1 MISVDL
7 TDRLRYGRTLVS
19 CHDFQLPLQQADDL
33 IPSRLRPSDVA
44 QSAEGAGL
52 VPIDRDQL
60 LVAIRGQLGLGKLLM
75 RQLGS
80 LSQKRDS
87 LVGVR
92 LDVRPGAKPAH
103 QVRGP
108 SLRPNERHALCVRLE
123 WLRVELQG
131 LGERA
136 LGAAH
141 IGQMISVP
149 ACRAKAQLVQLTP
162 VEISLRRDLVDQS
175 IEIGPTPGQVGK
187 TFERIE
193 ERAVTRIGPHRI
205 PHRGERFLRTAN
217 VVFPNR
223 GGLCQKSHAIGIGRR
238 QLDPLLVEP
247 HHLFEVTGAPVVL
260 LEQVEGASCD
270 LWFLRETS
278 HRCERV
284 VTARILL
291 HRLLVCAER
300 ALEVTEVAGA
310 KPALPEEERR
320 SVGIPRIQAAG
331 DDLVQPVPLLGLLKK
346 PIQGLECR
354 LIVAQQRQRS
364 LVSIDRP
371 AEIPEFILT
380 DPRDALIQNRAPIRV
395 EARSRFREHDLDQ
408 LRPPLQARSK
418 NLCTIENLVVIGP
431 LADRLQQGIEGRVRI
446 LAPLLVHLR
455 QSDQLLGLFVRVGHR
470 IGAKPEQRREVA
482 PALLGPEIRLE
493 HRGRV
498 FAIVSEL
505 GDAKQCLHRGLV
517 GGIDPEN
524 LAVHRNGAQLVVE
537 LPLHDV
543 AELVGELYPLGLA
556 CRRVCPTLQHLDELL
571 PLPLPLIK
579 TAQALQGATVPGVRL
594 DDGTQC
600 ITGGVGPAELSFVQ
614 LREPHAHLDPNL
626 GILLELHSALEYI
639 GQPLRVVGR
648 GEEAIEGN
656 VRSQVVWLLARGLLI
671 VRNRPLRIREL
682 FLPDPAESAEE
693 LGAHLRIVSAIE
705 LLLVNPRKSFPIT
718 HHDLETLQV
727 IEGSLCIGIGLEN
740 PAESLDG
747 GPGIPE
753 LTVLGFGNA
762 PQERASKR
770 RLVGR
775 RGRPLEG
782 LDVGLPTAKHA
793 RQAVDLGARGLV
805 NRLRDQGFTKGVE
818 RLLGVAAALFMQARY
833 LPPSFGPLEGVRGLP
848 RLGIEDLDQRL
859 PVAALPM
866 NRLEDLNGPRAV
878 VRIFDET

>member
-1 MISVDL
+1 MLPSWW
-7 TDRLRYGRTLVS
+7 VS
-19 CHDFQLPLQQADDL
+19 
-33 IPSRLRPSDVA
+33 STRS
-44 QSAEGAGL
+44 
-52 VPIDRDQL
+52 
-60 LVAIRGQLGLGKLLM
+60 
-75 RQLGS
+75 
-80 LSQKRDS
+80 DS
-87 LVGVR
+87 LAAASVR
-92 LDVRPGAKPAH
+92 
-103 QVRGP
+103 
-108 SLRPNERHALCVRLE
+108 
-123 WLRVELQG
+123 
-131 LGERA
+131 
-136 LGAAH
+136 
-141 IGQMISVP
+141 
-149 ACRAKAQLVQLTP
+149 
-162 VEISLRRDLVDQS
+162 
-175 IEIGPTPGQVGK
+175 
-187 TFERIE
+187 
-193 ERAVTRIGPHRI
+193 
-205 PHRGERFLRTAN
+205 
-217 VVFPNR
+217 
-223 GGLCQKSHAIGIGRR
+223 
-238 QLDPLLVEP
+238 
-247 HHLFEVTGAPVVL
+247 
-260 LEQVEGASCD
+260 
-270 LWFLRETS
+270 
-278 HRCERV
+278 RC
-284 VTARILL
+284 
-291 HRLLVCAER
+291 
-300 ALEVTEVAGA
+300 
-310 KPALPEEERR
+310 
-320 SVGIPRIQAAG
+320 
-331 DDLVQPVPLLGLLKK
+331 
-346 PIQGLECR
+346 
-354 LIVAQQRQRS
+354 
-364 LVSIDRP
+364 
-371 AEIPEFILT
+371 
-380 DPRDALIQNRAPIRV
+380 
-395 EARSRFREHDLDQ
+395 
-408 LRPPLQARSK
+408 
-418 NLCTIENLVVIGP
+418 
-431 LADRLQQGIEGRVRI
+431 
-446 LAPLLVHLR
+446 
-455 QSDQLLGLFVRVGHR
+455 
-470 IGAKPEQRREVA
+470 
-482 PALLGPEIRLE
+482 
-493 HRGRV
+493 
-498 FAIVSEL
+498 
-505 GDAKQCLHRGLV
+505 
-517 GGIDPEN
+517 
-524 LAVHRNGAQLVVE
+524 
-537 LPLHDV
+537 
-543 AELVGELYPLGLA
+543 
-556 CRRVCPTLQHLDELL
+556 
-571 PLPLPLIK
+571 
-579 TAQALQGATVPGVRL
+579 GVRL

-639 GQPLRVVGR
+639 RQPLRVVGR